1 MSLVRQNEVSRE
13 PPHLGD
19 GTLANLV
26 PAVKDF
32 IESTQVLPS
41 STGAHKQLF
50 LDICRL
56 TWCLGS
62 GESLPTAQIL
72 YRRKGRSSEV
82 VSSAE
87 RSFTEQRQ
95 CRAVAKNI
103 GQISEVMGSGFVW
116 SIKI

>member
-41 STGAHKQLF
+41 STEGLGPRHTGSFF
-50 LDICRL
+50 LTFVASHGSSVQVSRSQRL
-56 TWCLGS
+56 KYCL
-62 GESLPTAQIL
+62 E
-72 YRRKGRSSEV
+72 
-82 VSSAE
+82 E
-87 RSFTEQRQ
+87 RS
-95 CRAVAKNI
+95 I
-103 GQISEVMGSGFVW
+103 I
-116 SIKI
+116 

>member
-1 MSLVRQNEVSRE
+1 MGGGGQLKKPTLYIIICYHVLLFLILLSRMLMSLVRQNEVSRE

-41 STGAHKQLF
+41 STEAHRQLF

-56 TWCLGS
+56 TRFLGS
-62 GESLPTAQIL
+62 GESQPTAQIL
-72 YRRKGRSSEV
+72 SRRKV
-82 VSSAE
+82 DHL
-87 RSFTEQRQ
+87 
-95 CRAVAKNI
+95 K
-103 GQISEVMGSGFVW
+103 
-116 SIKI
+116 